1 MDIFIIGFWV
11 LCSIGAAMIAQSKG
25 RSAGGWFMVGLI
37 FGPIAL
43 LIVGFMGAGD
53 HAVAFTP
60 GSEAV
65 IYSEGKVRVTNQR
78 LLVGNSAFAIKSLQA
93 VAVTKSGSNNWE
105 IKLRNLSGKTIYT
118 LDSDNQDRIHKI
130 AKAINDGI
138 MTPAGADN
146 VASSTDDVG
155 SGASTK
161 SSAEVLV
168 DLKRM
173 LDADLITSEDFD
185 KKKEE
190 ILSRM

>member
-1 MDIFIIGFWV
+1 MGIFVIGFWV
-11 LCSIGAAMIAQSKG
+11 ICSIGAAMIAQSKG
-25 RSAGGWFMVGLI
+25 RSAGGWFMAGLI
-37 FGPIAL
+37 LGPIAL

-53 HAVAFTP
+53 HAVALAP
-60 GSEAV
+60 GSETV

-78 LLVGNSAFAIKSLQA
+78 LLVENSAFAIKSLQE

-118 LDSDNQDRIHKI
+118 LDSDNQDRIQKI

-138 MTPAGADN
+138 MTPAGAAS
-146 VASSTDDVG
+146 VASSTDDIG

-168 DLKRM
+168 ELKSM
-173 LDADLITSEDFD
+173 LDTGLITREDFD
-185 KKKEE
+185 NKKEDV
-190 ILSRM
+190 LSRM